1 MVTLSITPPS
11 LLFKGL
17 ATKHTSV
24 NWIINKVYF
33 ERITPLEKAKGR
45 EGFLLKTVVLLSS
58 SGQCDLKEYREI
70 SPKCDVVLRDKYIKA
85 EISKN

>member
-1 MVTLSITPPS
+1 M
-11 LLFKGL
+11 
-17 ATKHTSV
+17 
-24 NWIINKVYF
+24 
-33 ERITPLEKAKGR
+33 EKAKGR

-85 EISKN
+85 EISKIDLRAKSEFCTAFDCDVLAITSLRGGGMGTGAYSP